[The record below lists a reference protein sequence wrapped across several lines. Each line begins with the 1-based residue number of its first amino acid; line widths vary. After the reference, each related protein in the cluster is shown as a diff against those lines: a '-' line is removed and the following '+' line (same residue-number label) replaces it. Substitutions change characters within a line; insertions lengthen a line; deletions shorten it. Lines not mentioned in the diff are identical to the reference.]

1 MNNNPTQAQDVL
13 DYMKKNGSIS
23 IREAIYDLGITRL
36 ASRIYELKR
45 TGVAIVSESK
55 KVKARNGRITN
66 VAVYRLA

>member
-45 TGVAIVSESK
+45 TGIAIVSESK
-55 KVKARNGRITN
+55 QVKARNGRVTN
-66 VAVYRLA
+66 VSVYRLA

>member
-1 MNNNPTQAQDVL
+1 MNSNPTQAQDVL

-45 TGVAIVSESK
+45 TGVEIVSESR
-55 KVKARNGRITN
+55 KVKARNGRITT

>member
-1 MNNNPTQAQDVL
+1 MNSNPTQAQDVL

-45 TGVAIVSESK
+45 TGVAIVSESR
-55 KVKARNGRITN
+55 KVKARNGRITT

>member
-1 MNNNPTQAQDVL
+1 MNSNPTQAQDVL

-45 TGVAIVSESK
+45 TGVAIVSESR
-55 KVKARNGRITN
+55 KVKARNGRITT
-66 VAVYRLA
+66 VSVYRLA

>member
-45 TGVAIVSESK
+45 TGVEIVSESR
-55 KVKARNGRITN
+55 KVKARNGRITT